1 MCKSSDGQDIT
12 TPFCKYRPQPI
23 AGQKG
28 WTLFNY
34 PADGQM
40 VDILAVADDSVM
52 YRYQATGI
60 LGASTICHF
69 LSNFKPPKPK
79 PREIWVGPSSQM
91 VYRTKETAP
100 PYAIHYREVVEE

>member
-12 TPFCKYRPQPI
+12 TPFCKCRPQPI
-23 AGQKG
+23 AGQRG
-28 WTLFNY
+28 WVSVYHPDKL
-34 PADGQM
+34 

-52 YRYQATGI
+52 YRYRDSSIPSAKS
-60 LGASTICHF
+60 ANSF
-69 LSNFKPPKPK
+69 LEHFKPPKPK

-100 PYAIHYREVVEE
+100 PYAIHYREVVED